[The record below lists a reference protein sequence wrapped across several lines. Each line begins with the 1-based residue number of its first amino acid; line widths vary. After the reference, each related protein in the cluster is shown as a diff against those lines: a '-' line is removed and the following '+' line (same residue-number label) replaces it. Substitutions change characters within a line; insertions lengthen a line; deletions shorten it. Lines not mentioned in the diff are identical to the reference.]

1 MGSVERDGMVLVEV
15 GDMVEMCV
23 ILTCSKLNIFFSIEY
38 GWLLDVKGYY
48 ACWLP
53 AWEHFALEF
62 LPRCVSVS
70 T

>member
-53 AWEHFALEF
+53 A
-62 LPRCVSVS
+62 
-70 T
+70 